1 MSDTYH
7 YEEGAIHND
16 HKKVLQIG
24 KIGASDI
31 GKLLGAFFSSDIED
45 AVIEGNDGREFP
57 DFRQAIVDE
66 LSALVE
72 KGDWVDGIKADDI
85 KGMLT
90 AVLGRGET
98 PLSDEEAEMSE
109 ELNYEAPKINLQQLL
124 KQPWFAEVRS
134 EEKYDAAWTDAFVDA
149 LMGSEYGEGI
159 AREWNNGG
167 RLDRCTQIKGYLLGL
182 LKDASVLKGSYD
194 AIAEKANLMDNPR
207 SFSRY
212 MANGKKQPYAQWVKG
227 YVKGEGI

>member
-1 MSDTYH
+1 MQEGSNYIDIHDNEVVNLNIDKGTVTMSD
-7 YEEGAIHND
+7 
-16 HKKVLQIG
+16 
-24 KIGASDI
+24 
-31 GKLLGAFFSSDIED
+31 
-45 AVIEGNDGREFP
+45 
-57 DFRQAIVDE
+57 
-66 LSALVE
+66 
-72 KGDWVDGIKADDI
+72 
-85 KGMLT
+85 
-90 AVLGRGET
+90 GRGMMEDVDNENE
-98 PLSDEEAEMSE
+98 DENAEPVEE

-149 LMGSEYGEGI
+149 LMGSEYGEAL

-182 LKDASVLKGSYD
+182 LKDAGALKGSYD

-227 YVKGEGI
+227 CVKGEEI

>member
-24 KIGASDI
+24 NVGVSDV

-45 AVIEGNDGREFP
+45 AVIEGNDGKEFP
-57 DFRQAIVDE
+57 DSRQAIVDE

-72 KGDWVDGIKADDI
+72 KGDWVDGITTDDI

-109 ELNYEAPKINLQQLL
+109 VLWGMLEHGRGGNRVRVTWQNLVGYFWDKKLLNAKSAPELNKDFFGDKI
-124 KQPWFAEVRS
+124 
-134 EEKYDAAWTDAFVDA
+134 
-149 LMGSEYGEGI
+149 GSDNINKG
-159 AREWNNGG
+159 RNG
-167 RLDRCTQIKGYLLGL
+167 RLSKVTPLL
-182 LKDASVLKGSYD
+182 DAYVPKLV
-194 AIAEKANLMDNPR
+194 
-207 SFSRY
+207 
-212 MANGKKQPYAQWVKG
+212 KKM
-227 YVKGEGI
+227 

>member
-24 KIGASDI
+24 NVGVSDV
-31 GKLLGAFFSSDIED
+31 GKLLGAFFHSG
-45 AVIEGNDGREFP
+45 V
-57 DFRQAIVDE
+57 
-66 LSALVE
+66 
-72 KGDWVDGIKADDI
+72 
-85 KGMLT
+85 
-90 AVLGRGET
+90 
-98 PLSDEEAEMSE
+98 EEAEIVEESSESGVATEELNVE

-124 KQPWFAEVRS
+124 KQPWFSDARSDEMYTAE
-134 EEKYDAAWTDAFVDA
+134 WTDAFVDA
-149 LMGSEYGEGI
+149 LMGSEYGEAL

-182 LKDASVLKGSYD
+182 LKDAGALKGSYD

-227 YVKGEGI
+227 CVKGEEI

>member
-1 MSDTYH
+1 MNIKIESGAKVQITDKPIVNVFGDVVQHKEVNVYPERNDTETTDAAII
-7 YEEGAIHND
+7 EEPMDSNWATNGEEELN
-16 HKKVLQIG
+16 
-24 KIGASDI
+24 
-31 GKLLGAFFSSDIED
+31 
-45 AVIEGNDGREFP
+45 EG
-57 DFRQAIVDE
+57 
-66 LSALVE
+66 
-72 KGDWVDGIKADDI
+72 
-85 KGMLT
+85 
-90 AVLGRGET
+90 
-98 PLSDEEAEMSE
+98 E

-124 KQPWFAEVRS
+124 KQPWFAEARS
-134 EEKYDAAWTDAFVDA
+134 EEKYDSKWTDAFVEA

-159 AREWNNGG
+159 ARDWNNGG

>member
-1 MSDTYH
+1 MAGNTINMYGGSYVDVHDNEVVNLNIDKGTVTMSD
-7 YEEGAIHND
+7 
-16 HKKVLQIG
+16 
-24 KIGASDI
+24 
-31 GKLLGAFFSSDIED
+31 
-45 AVIEGNDGREFP
+45 
-57 DFRQAIVDE
+57 
-66 LSALVE
+66 
-72 KGDWVDGIKADDI
+72 
-85 KGMLT
+85 
-90 AVLGRGET
+90 GRGMMEDVDNENE
-98 PLSDEEAEMSE
+98 DENAEPVEE

-134 EEKYDAAWTDAFVDA
+134 EEKYDAAWTDAFVDS
-149 LMGSEYGEGI
+149 LMGSEYGEAL

-182 LKDASVLKGSYD
+182 LKDAGALKGSYD

-227 YVKGEGI
+227 CVKGEEI

>member
-1 MSDTYH
+1 MYGGSYVDVHDNEVVNLNIDKGTVTMSD
-7 YEEGAIHND
+7 
-16 HKKVLQIG
+16 
-24 KIGASDI
+24 
-31 GKLLGAFFSSDIED
+31 
-45 AVIEGNDGREFP
+45 
-57 DFRQAIVDE
+57 
-66 LSALVE
+66 
-72 KGDWVDGIKADDI
+72 
-85 KGMLT
+85 
-90 AVLGRGET
+90 GRGMMEDVDNENE
-98 PLSDEEAEMSE
+98 DENAEPVEE

-149 LMGSEYGEGI
+149 LMGSEYGEAL

-182 LKDASVLKGSYD
+182 LKDAGALKGSYD

-227 YVKGEGI
+227 CVKGEEI

>member
-1 MSDTYH
+1 MAGNTIYMQEGSNYIDIHDNEVVNLNIDKGTVTMSD
-7 YEEGAIHND
+7 
-16 HKKVLQIG
+16 
-24 KIGASDI
+24 
-31 GKLLGAFFSSDIED
+31 
-45 AVIEGNDGREFP
+45 
-57 DFRQAIVDE
+57 
-66 LSALVE
+66 
-72 KGDWVDGIKADDI
+72 
-85 KGMLT
+85 
-90 AVLGRGET
+90 GRGMMEDVDNENE
-98 PLSDEEAEMSE
+98 DENAEPVEE

-134 EEKYDAAWTDAFVDA
+134 VEKYDAAWTDAFVDA
-149 LMGSEYGEGI
+149 LMGSEYGEVL

-182 LKDASVLKGSYD
+182 LKDAGVLKGSYD

-227 YVKGEGI
+227 CVKGEEI

>member
-1 MSDTYH
+1 MAGNTIYMQEGSNYIDIHDNEVVNLNIDKGTVTMSD
-7 YEEGAIHND
+7 
-16 HKKVLQIG
+16 
-24 KIGASDI
+24 
-31 GKLLGAFFSSDIED
+31 
-45 AVIEGNDGREFP
+45 
-57 DFRQAIVDE
+57 
-66 LSALVE
+66 
-72 KGDWVDGIKADDI
+72 
-85 KGMLT
+85 
-90 AVLGRGET
+90 GRGMMEDVDNENE
-98 PLSDEEAEMSE
+98 DENAEPVEE

-134 EEKYDAAWTDAFVDA
+134 EEKYDAAWTDAFVDS
-149 LMGSEYGEGI
+149 LMGSEYGEAL

-182 LKDASVLKGSYD
+182 LKDAGALKGSYD

-227 YVKGEGI
+227 CVKGEEI

>member
-1 MSDTYH
+1 MAGNTIYMQEGSNYIDIHDNEVVNLNIDKGTVTMSD
-7 YEEGAIHND
+7 
-16 HKKVLQIG
+16 
-24 KIGASDI
+24 
-31 GKLLGAFFSSDIED
+31 
-45 AVIEGNDGREFP
+45 
-57 DFRQAIVDE
+57 
-66 LSALVE
+66 
-72 KGDWVDGIKADDI
+72 
-85 KGMLT
+85 
-90 AVLGRGET
+90 GRGMMEDVDNENE
-98 PLSDEEAEMSE
+98 DENAEPVEE

-134 EEKYDAAWTDAFVDA
+134 EEKYDSKWTDAFVDA
-149 LMGSEYGEGI
+149 LMGSEYGEAL

-182 LKDASVLKGSYD
+182 LKDAGALKGSYD

-227 YVKGEGI
+227 CVKGEEI